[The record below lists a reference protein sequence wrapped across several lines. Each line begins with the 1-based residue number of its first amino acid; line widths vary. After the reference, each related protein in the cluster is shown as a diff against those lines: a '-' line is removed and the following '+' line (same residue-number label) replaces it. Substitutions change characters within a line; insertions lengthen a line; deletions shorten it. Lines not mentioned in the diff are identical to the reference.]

1 MSSTTALP
9 QANKT
14 LDQACPIQ
22 RTPGIIQLPPN
33 RSLNKSKNKSKRNA
47 ATRNDAKAAAP
58 VPAPE
63 PESNLTWQQQL
74 FNNPKRPGPK
84 FDHAAEKRD
93 EETFGATKDK
103 RKGRKDNAQH
113 VREKKGPHTPE
124 RVDKYAGPTFHNS
137 PAPDTLPAPR
147 FQSRSSK
154 LAQGDAP
161 GDVSNTSI
169 TTSAPN
175 SPSTAVQRAA
185 ESSAAAPPPAA
196 QAAVPPAA
204 VPPAASPSAPAVSPA
219 IPPPPMM
226 PQHLAM
232 HPHPL
237 SASPHAIRT
246 PFVPPGYYGAYAPQ
260 SGMMPMMPP
269 HAMPYPMPV
278 GFRPHMVPP
287 YAAAPMPGMP
297 MNMPVPPS
305 APPHPPAPAP
315 VAAPSPSPA
324 APAAR
329 GGQTVDNLLAN
340 MLGASAQPRAL

>member
-9 QANKT
+9 QASKS

-22 RTPGIIQLPPN
+22 RTPGIIKLPPN
-33 RSLNKSKNKSKRNA
+33 RSLNKSKNKSKRNG

-58 VPAPE
+58 APAPE
-63 PESNLTWQQQL
+63 TGSNLTWQQQL

-84 FDHAAEKRD
+84 FDHAVEKRD

-103 RKGRKDNAQH
+103 RKGRKDTAQH
-113 VREKKGPHTPE
+113 VRETKEPHTPE

-154 LAQGDAP
+154 LAQGDAS
-161 GDVSNTSI
+161 GDVSNSSI

-175 SPSTAVQRAA
+175 SPSAAVQRVT
-185 ESSAAAPPPAA
+185 ESSAAAPPSAA
-196 QAAVPPAA
+196 QTTAPP
-204 VPPAASPSAPAVSPA
+204 VASPSAPTVLPA
-219 IPPPPMM
+219 ISPPPMM

-237 SASPHAIRT
+237 SASPHAIHT

-260 SGMMPMMPP
+260 PGMMPMMPP
-269 HAMPYPMPV
+269 HAMPFPMPV

-297 MNMPVPPS
+297 MNMPVPPAAIPQNS
-305 APPHPPAPAP
+305 ALAPVAPAP
-315 VAAPSPSPA
+315 TPA
-324 APAAR
+324 APEAR

-340 MLGASAQPRAL
+340 MLGASTQSRAL